1 MKKILIYL
9 FFTLGLITSIFADGY
24 YVGNGMSGKRLAIH
38 EPEFKNIN
46 SNDSVYLYD
55 LVFILRT
62 YFHDYAGFDM
72 VDVQNQE
79 KIQKLQAKSES
90 SKYDDKT
97 ALSAGKL
104 QFAEYEAF
112 VSVSK
117 AGSVYSLK
125 LNITD
130 LTTGKIIAS
139 SIVQNINKVTDIDSV
154 GVRSLMLDI
163 IPKIG
168 VQLTAMGKYS
178 LSGNKTDNLT
188 TEQELNFAKQEEK
201 SLQLS
206 WDKLNSELKNLSKTD
221 TDIDSVA
228 RKAQLEVD
236 MQLAEKRLAMAQEK
250 TLRLIEQ
257 QEKEFKEKIKASERS
272 QEVNNRI
279 TSLSNDVENIA
290 AEIRN
295 KKFTNLSYSEQ
306 ISVIEKNKKAYL
318 ELRNKIEE
326 EIKTLYA
333 DANKEY
339 NERKIDVDD
348 VSQYKKA
355 ELSNGVPLENAKN
368 IRTQQNLELYNSLM
382 SVAQK
387 NEQEIRNETQLDNI
401 LKDIKSKE
409 LTLSK
414 PQTIN
419 SLEDTTLLSIG
430 NYDGK
435 HKAWIGNVK
444 IKKDGKVLI
453 TDSFP
458 IYFND
463 LSKALGGNIYTIEE
477 MDGQVSL
484 KKYNSYLDDVETYDS
499 LFNMGTPLVNL
510 DVELVVKPLSKD
522 NPSVYSISVSNYTVN
537 ATTTNKVVST
547 IPRSNLSSN
556 FYSTPAYDMR
566 TKEELER
573 FTIKKQQENVKQ
585 QAKTRKEQSK
595 KIANQKRKGGMLC
608 ALGLDS
614 DLIINGLLFAELPLT
629 NKLFIGG
636 DLSCTLGDVDVNKQH
651 TDLGVRLGLVNFLPF
666 GNHPGLFSSFGLG
679 GSIFDYGTVFYCLGE
694 IGIDFDIGS
703 YVFEFKYQLRYDK
716 ISTFTDIYYIGVGM
730 NLDYL

>member
-1 MKKILIYL
+1 MKKIFVC
-9 FFTLGLITSIFADGY
+9 FFVVLCLSISIFADGY
-24 YVGNGMSGKRLAIH
+24 YVGKGMSGKRLAIH

-46 SNDSVYLYD
+46 SNDSVYLHD

-72 VDVQNQE
+72 VDIQNQD

-97 ALSAGKL
+97 TLTAGKL

-117 AGSVYSLK
+117 AGSVYSLS

-130 LTTGKIIAS
+130 LTTMKIIAS
-139 SIVQNINKVTDIDSV
+139 SIVKNINKVTDIDSV
-154 GVRSLMLDI
+154 GVRNLMLDI
-163 IPKIG
+163 IPKMG
-168 VQLTAMGKYS
+168 VQLSAMGKYS

-188 TEQELNFAKQEEK
+188 TEQELHFAKQEEK
-201 SLQLS
+201 SLQENL
-206 WDKLNSELKNLSKTD
+206 DKLNSELKNYSKTD
-221 TDIDSVA
+221 TDMDSVA
-228 RKAQLEVD
+228 KKAQLEVD
-236 MQLAEKRLAMAQEK
+236 KQLAEKRLVMAQER
-250 TLRLIEQ
+250 TARLIEQ
-257 QEKEFKEKIKASERS
+257 QEKEAKEKIKATERS
-272 QEVNNRI
+272 QEVNKRI
-279 TSLSNDVENIA
+279 TSLSNDVETVA

-295 KKFTNLSYSEQ
+295 KKFNNLSYSEQ
-306 ISVIEKNKKAYL
+306 ILVIEKNKKAYL

-326 EIKTLYA
+326 EIKALYA

-339 NERKIDVDD
+339 NERKINVND

-463 LSKALGGNIYTIEE
+463 LSKALNGRFYTIEE
-477 MDGQVSL
+477 MDGQSSL
-484 KKYNSYLDDVETYDS
+484 SKYNSYIDDVETFDS

-522 NPSVYSISVSNYTVN
+522 NPSGYSISVSKYTVK
-537 ATTTNKVVST
+537 ATTTNKIVATV
-547 IPRSNLSSN
+547 PRSNVSCS

-566 TKEELER
+566 TKEELAQ
-573 FTIKKQQENVKQ
+573 FNNKKQQEKARQ
-585 QAKTRKEQSK
+585 QAKIIKEQSK

-629 NKLFIGG
+629 NKIFVGG
-636 DLSCTLGDVDVNKQH
+636 DLSCTLGDIDLNQQH
-651 TDLGVRLGLVNFLPF
+651 TDLGVRLGFVNYLPI
-666 GNHPGLFSSFGLG
+666 GNYPGLFSSFGLG
-679 GSIFDYGTVFYCLGE
+679 CSIYYNAVFYCLGE
-694 IGIDFDIGS
+694 VGIDFDIGG
-703 YVFEFKYQLRYDK
+703 YVLEFKYQVRYDK
-716 ISTFTDIYYIGVGM
+716 NSCFTDVYYIGVGM

>member
-1 MKKILIYL
+1 MTHRYKK
-9 FFTLGLITSIFADGY
+9 
-24 YVGNGMSGKRLAIH
+24 
-38 EPEFKNIN
+38 
-46 SNDSVYLYD
+46 
-55 LVFILRT
+55 T
-62 YFHDYAGFDM
+62 YE
-72 VDVQNQE
+72 N
-79 KIQKLQAKSES
+79 LKS
-90 SKYDDKT
+90 
-97 ALSAGKL
+97 
-104 QFAEYEAF
+104 F
-112 VSVSK
+112 
-117 AGSVYSLK
+117 
-125 LNITD
+125 
-130 LTTGKIIAS
+130 
-139 SIVQNINKVTDIDSV
+139 
-154 GVRSLMLDI
+154 
-163 IPKIG
+163 
-168 VQLTAMGKYS
+168 
-178 LSGNKTDNLT
+178 
-188 TEQELNFAKQEEK
+188 
-201 SLQLS
+201 
-206 WDKLNSELKNLSKTD
+206 SKTD
-221 TDIDSVA
+221 TDEDSVA
-228 RKAQLEVD
+228 KKAQLEVD
-236 MQLAEKRLAMAQEK
+236 KQLAEKRLAMAQEK
-250 TLRLIEQ
+250 TARLIEQ
-257 QEKEFKEKIKASERS
+257 KEKEAQEKIKASERS

-279 TSLSNDVENIA
+279 NSLSNDIETVA

-339 NERKIDVDD
+339 NERKINVND

-477 MDGQVSL
+477 MDGQASL
-484 KKYNSYLDDVETYDS
+484 KKYNSYIDDVETFDS

-522 NPSVYSISVSNYTVN
+522 NPSGYSISVSNYTVN

-585 QAKTRKEQSK
+585 QAKIRKEQEK
-595 KIANQKRKGGMLC
+595 QIANQKRKCGMLC

-636 DLSCTLGDVDVNKQH
+636 DLACILGDVDVTKQH
-651 TDLGVRLGLVNFLPF
+651 TDLGVRLGLVNFLPL

-679 GSIFDYGTVFYCLGE
+679 GSIYDYGTVFYCLGE

-716 ISTFTDIYYIGVGM
+716 ISTFTDVYYIGVGM